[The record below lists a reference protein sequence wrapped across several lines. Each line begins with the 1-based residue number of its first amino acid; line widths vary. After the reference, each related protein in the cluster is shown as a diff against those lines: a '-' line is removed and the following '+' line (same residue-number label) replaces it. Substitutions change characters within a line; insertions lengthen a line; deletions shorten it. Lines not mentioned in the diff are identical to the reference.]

1 MFLPVKIILNKCLG
15 YPLYKQ
21 SHNENLFSVD
31 DNKSLT
37 SLSKNRHIQI
47 YQRVVV
53 VALDFQSFQYFSHLP
68 FPMPM
73 SPEKKNLCS
82 KVMVLYE
89 TSSFA
94 MVLIDCSNRQVL
106 EP

>member
-68 FPMPM
+68 FPMTHVTRKK
-73 SPEKKNLCS
+73 KKN
-82 KVMVLYE
+82 Y
-89 TSSFA
+89 A
-94 MVLIDCSNRQVL
+94 PN
-106 EP
+106 